1 MEPGRSRSF
10 CALPARL
17 LTAVAVEAEGD
28 LLLLDGPGHSS
39 LLRRVIPPGE
49 VALGLLRGVALEAA
63 LLALADADVAVGA
76 AEREVEGA
84 EPLHEGLAPCHHVLH
99 DRISV
104 AGGL

>member
-1 MEPGRSRSF
+1 MTSNQLSNHKLTPLTRHTQASNDASSANYISLRSPENYIVNVDSTLRSS
-10 CALPARL
+10 
-17 LTAVAVEAEGD
+17 TVAV
-28 LLLLDGPGHSS
+28 
-39 LLRRVIPPGE
+39 
-49 VALGLLRGVALEAA
+49 EAA

-99 DRISV
+99 NRIPV

>member
-39 LLRRVIPPGE
+39 LLRCVIPPGE

-84 EPLHEGLAPCHHVLH
+84 EPLREGLAPCHHVLH
-99 DRISV
+99 DRIPV